1 MAAPARGSRRPFEP
15 WPAYVDVLSTLL
27 MAVIFVLMVFV
38 IAQFFLSDALSGS
51 NRALE
56 RLNKQVAE
64 LSDLLAMERKASADL
79 RLNLA
84 EISTQLQSSVQE
96 RDRMQQQL
104 AVVIGERDALK
115 AGGAEADEK
124 LAEAYKTI
132 EADKQKIQAL
142 LGDIAALE
150 SLRDELSKKLET
162 SADESQKQL
171 RQAQQLSEEQQRE
184 IEILNRQLTALRQQL
199 ARLAVALDASEAEA
213 KAQQVQIA
221 DLGKRLNVAL
231 AGKVEELA
239 RYRSEFF
246 GRLREVLGDRP
257 DVRIVGDRFVFQSEV
272 LFDTGSADLG
282 DAGRE
287 QLAKFAATLNQ
298 IAAEIPSN
306 IDWVLRVDGHT
317 DKRPIATA
325 QFASNW
331 ELSTARAIAV
341 VKFMV
346 SQGVPP
352 ERLVAA
358 GYGEYQPLDNADSEE
373 AYRRNRRIELK
384 LDQR

>member
-1 MAAPARGSRRPFEP
+1 MAGLARSQRRLFEP

-27 MAVIFVLMVFV
+27 MVVIFVLMVFV
-38 IAQFFLSDALSGS
+38 VAQFFLSDALSGR
-51 NRALE
+51 NKALE
-56 RLNKQVAE
+56 QMSQQLSE
-64 LSDLLAMERKASADL
+64 LSDLLSMERKTAADL

-84 EISTQLQSSVQE
+84 EISTQLQTSVQD
-96 RDRMQQQL
+96 RDQLAQQL
-104 AVVIGERDALK
+104 ASVIGERDALK
-115 AGGAEADEK
+115 AGGAAADEK
-124 LAEAYKTI
+124 LADAYKTI
-132 EADKQKIQAL
+132 EADRQKIEAL
-142 LGDIAALE
+142 LGDIAALQ
-150 SLRDELSKKLET
+150 SLRDDLMKKLDQGQ
-162 SADESQKQL
+162 AESQQKL
-171 RQAQQLSEEQQRE
+171 ADAEKLTDDQQRE
-184 IEILNRQLTALRQQL
+184 IEIMNRQLTALRQQL
-199 ARLAVALDASEAEA
+199 ARLAVALDASEAN
-213 KAQQVQIA
+213 AQQQQIQIV
-221 DLGKRLNVAL
+221 DLGKKLNVAL

-246 GRLREVLGDRP
+246 GKLREVLGDRP

-272 LFDTGSADLG
+272 LFASGSADLG

-287 QLAKFAATLNQ
+287 QLAKFAATLLQ
-298 IAAEIPSN
+298 ITSQIPGD

-317 DKRPIATA
+317 DERPISSP

-341 VKFMV
+341 VKFMI

-358 GYGEYQPLDNADSEE
+358 GYGEYQPLDTGDSEE
-373 AYRRNRRIELK
+373 AYARNRRIELK

>member
-1 MAAPARGSRRPFEP
+1 MPGLARSQRRPFEP

-27 MAVIFVLMVFV
+27 MVVIFVLMVFV
-38 IAQFFLSDALSGS
+38 IAQFFLSDALSGR
-51 NRALE
+51 NKALE
-56 RLNKQVAE
+56 QMSQQLSQ
-64 LSDLLAMERKASADL
+64 LSDLLAMERRTTADL

-84 EISTQLQSSVQE
+84 EISTQLQTSVQG
-96 RDRMQQQL
+96 RDQLSQQL
-104 AVVIGERDALK
+104 AAITGERDALK
-115 AGGAEADEK
+115 AGGAQADEK
-124 LAEAYKTI
+124 LADAYKTI
-132 EADKQKIQAL
+132 QADKQKIEVL
-142 LGDIAALE
+142 LGDIAALQ
-150 SLRDELSKKLET
+150 SLRDDLMKKL
-162 SADESQKQL
+162 DEG
-171 RQAQQLSEEQQRE
+171 QAENERKLSDAEKLTDDQQCE
-184 IEILNRQLTALRQQL
+184 IEIMNRQLTALRQQL
-199 ARLAVALDASEAEA
+199 ARLAVALDVSKATAE
-213 KAQQVQIA
+213 QQNVQIA

-246 GRLREVLGDRP
+246 GKLREVLGDRP

-272 LFDTGSADLG
+272 LFDSGSAELG
-282 DAGRE
+282 DPGRE
-287 QLAKFAATLNQ
+287 QLAKFAATLLD
-298 IAAEIPSN
+298 ITSKIPTDIN
-306 IDWVLRVDGHT
+306 WVLRVDGHT
-317 DKRPIATA
+317 DKRPISNP

-358 GYGEYQPLDNADSEE
+358 GYGEYQPLDPGESEE
-373 AYRRNRRIELK
+373 AYARNRRIELK

>member
-51 NRALE
+51 NKALE

-64 LSDLLAMERKASADL
+64 LSDLLAMERKSAADL

-84 EISTQLQSSVQE
+84 EISTQLQNSVQE

-132 EADKQKIQAL
+132 EADKQKIEAL

-162 SADESQKQL
+162 TTAESQQQL
-171 RQAQQLSEEQQRE
+171 QQAQRLTEDQQRE

-317 DKRPIATA
+317 DKRPISTP

-341 VKFMV
+341 VKFMEA
-346 SQGVPP
+346 QGVPP

-358 GYGEYQPLDNADSEE
+358 GYGEYQPLDPADTED